1 MAERRTKR
9 RKPQP
14 ERRVQNAFSCYAR
27 ELSAAIT
34 AAAERIR
41 RSRRRM
47 SRVLREVEEQLVAV
61 NGGFEQVVHELGTVL
76 DDMSALSAA
85 KLETAPVRVLDADP
99 AGRLSLDGS
108 LLEIESFD
116 EKRRWLTTANLGGR
130 LLIDV
135 VRGRSLDEW
144 DSSRLAK
151 AIQQVRRAPAI
162 GKTGLTGRGRQI
174 RLELAC
180 RLGPRLTGG
189 SRLRHRAG
197 SAARV

>member
-1 MAERRTKR
+1 MTGRRTKR
-9 RKPQP
+9 HKPQP
-14 ERRVQNAFSCYAR
+14 ERRVQDAFSRYAR

-34 AAAERIR
+34 AAVERVR

-47 SRVLREVEEQLVAV
+47 GRVLREVEEQLVAINV
-61 NGGFEQVVHELGTVL
+61 GFEQVVNELATVL

-85 KLETAPVRVLDADP
+85 RLETAPVRVLDADT
-99 AGRLSLDGS
+99 AGRLSLDGKP
-108 LLEIESFD
+108 LEIESFD
-116 EKRRWLTTANLGGR
+116 TKRRWLTTANLGGR

-135 VRGRSLDEW
+135 ARGRSLDVW

-162 GKTGLTGRGRQI
+162 GKDGLVGRGRQV

-180 RLGPRLTGG
+180 RLGPRLAGG
-189 SRLRHRAG
+189 SRGRHRAG
-197 SAARV
+197 SAGKV